1 MKIFTNGPNNSFAAS
16 GQGRVDDTVDFLWIV
31 CVSCMFSKSV
41 VMGLIECYT
50 SLMTIYLT
58 RSLRLNS
65 SGLRLLAAVLGT
77 AARGYMAPA
86 GCH

>member
-1 MKIFTNGPNNSFAAS
+1 MKIYTNGLNNSLAAS
-16 GQGRVDDTVDFLWIV
+16 GQGRIDDIVDFSVDCV
-31 CVSCMFSKSV
+31 CRCMFSKSV
-41 VMGLIECYT
+41 VMGLIEGYT

-58 RSLRLNS
+58 RSLGLNS

-86 GCH
+86 ACH